1 MKQSKYPKG
10 WNQERVQQVIAH
22 YEAQSEEE
30 MVAEDEA
37 AFDPTRAT
45 VMEVPPDL
53 VSTVRELIAKHKIAR
68 GDT

>member
-22 YEAQSEEE
+22 YEGQSEEE

-53 VSTVRELIAKHKIAR
+53 VPTVRELIAKHKIAR

>member
-30 MVAEDEA
+30 TVAEDEA
-37 AFDPTRAT
+37 AFDLTRAT

-53 VSTVRELIAKHKIAR
+53 VPTVRELIAKHKIAR

>member
-10 WNQERVQQVIAH
+10 WNQVRVQQVIAH
-22 YEAQSEEE
+22 YEAQSEAE
-30 MVAEDEA
+30 VIAEDEA
-37 AFDPTRAT
+37 AFDPAHAT

-53 VSTVRELIAKHKIAR
+53 VPAVRQLIAKHRIAR

>member
-37 AFDPTRAT
+37 AFDLTRAT
-45 VMEVPPDL
+45 IMEVPPDL
-53 VSTVRELIAKHKIAR
+53 VPIVRELIAKHKIAR

>member
-1 MKQSKYPKG
+1 MKQSKYPRG

-30 MVAEDEA
+30 VVAEDEA

-53 VSTVRELIAKHKIAR
+53 VPTVRELIAKHKIAR

>member
-30 MVAEDEA
+30 TVAEDEA
-37 AFDPTRAT
+37 AFDLTRAT

>member
-30 MVAEDEA
+30 TVAEDEA

-53 VSTVRELIAKHKIAR
+53 VPTVRELIAKHKIAR